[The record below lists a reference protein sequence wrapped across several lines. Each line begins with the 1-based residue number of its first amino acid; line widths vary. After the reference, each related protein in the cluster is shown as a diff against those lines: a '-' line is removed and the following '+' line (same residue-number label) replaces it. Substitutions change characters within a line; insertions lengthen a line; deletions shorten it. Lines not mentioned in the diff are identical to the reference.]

1 MKKLS
6 IIILLC
12 LAGSAFAQKQKL
24 SPQPQLDF
32 LIKERIDKIRQQRN
46 LTSLL
51 ESEVLRLSSQHHSYY
66 MATTEIVSHYQTMN
80 LVSMSSIYSP
90 RKRVDYFSNDQLSDE
105 IVFSE
110 IVVGIKSNS
119 DNLNTLADEFM
130 SAIINS
136 ENILILI
143 NRQVDYLGLCTV
155 KRKNRY
161 YLTISFAIE
170 SDNVLALE

>member
-1 MKKLS
+1 MKKLM

-12 LAGSAFAQKQKL
+12 LACSAFAQKQKL
-24 SPQPQLDF
+24 SPQPHLDF
-32 LIKERIDKIRQQRN
+32 LIKERIDEFRQQRN
-46 LTSLL
+46 LTSLP

-90 RKRVDYFSNDQLSDE
+90 RKRVDHFSTDQISED

-110 IVVGIKSNS
+110 IVVGIKSTS

-130 SAIINS
+130 SAIVNS
-136 ENILILI
+136 ENVLILI
-143 NRQVDYLGLCTV
+143 NKQVDYLGLSTV

-170 SDNVLALE
+170 NDDVLALD